1 MYGTKQKNGLLS
13 ESLVQC
19 AFLEHNLPF
28 SIPYGSFDEYDFV
41 VQTSS
46 GFKSV
51 QVKTCYFDNSKNRF
65 IVSLCTSH
73 RRGGETIKNK
83 KYSESSFDFLIAVC
97 HKPLVFYVIP
107 VEAVFGR
114 RSITLYPDGVPHT
127 SKGNPRYE
135 NMIDFEVYKNNWSL
149 LE

>member
-107 VEAVFGR
+107 VEVVFGR

-135 NMIDFEVYKNNWSL
+135 NMIDLEVYKNNWSL